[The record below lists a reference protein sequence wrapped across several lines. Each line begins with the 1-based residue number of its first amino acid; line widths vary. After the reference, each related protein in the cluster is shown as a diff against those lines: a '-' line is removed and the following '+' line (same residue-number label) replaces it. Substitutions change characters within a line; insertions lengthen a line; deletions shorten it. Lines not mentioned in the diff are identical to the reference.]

1 MKTGYILFMNPP
13 KCNESDY
20 INFLIATQKV
30 FSCTEAGKVQPDT
43 SDAPSHDSVNRLLYR
58 LCPDTDALR
67 NEAGQFADLNKG
79 VLIVDDSTLDKPYS
93 QKIEIV
99 THHWSGKHHAVVKG
113 INLVTMLW
121 SDGDSHIPCDY
132 RIYYK
137 KADDKTK
144 NNHFRDMLGEAHRS
158 GFSPECVLFDS
169 WYAALENLK
178 YIRSL
183 SWNWLTRLKS
193 NRLINPDGK
202 GNISISSADISETGT
217 RVHLK
222 GYGVIK
228 VFKIVV
234 KDGDIEYWAT
244 DNLETD
250 GLRRLQ
256 LADYSW
262 RIEEYHRGLKQFC
275 GAERSQVRLAKA
287 QRNHIGLSIR
297 AFLRFEVFSL
307 KTGYSWFEAKTRII
321 RDAVKNYLANPV
333 YVLSPTA

>member
-1 MKTGYILFMNPP
+1 MNPP
-13 KCNESDY
+13 KCNETDY

-30 FSCTEAGKVQPDT
+30 FSCTEAGKVQPNT

-58 LCPDTDALR
+58 LCPDTEALR

-79 VLIVDDSTLDKPYS
+79 VLIVDDSTSDKPYS

-99 THHWSGKHHAVVKG
+99 TRHWSGKHHAVVKG

-121 SDGDSHIPCDY
+121 SDGDAHIPCDY
-132 RIYYK
+132 RIYHK
-137 KADDKTK
+137 EADDKTK
-144 NNHFRDMLGEAHRS
+144 NNHFRDMLEKAYGS
-158 GFSPECVLFDS
+158 GFVPECVLFDS
-169 WYAALENLK
+169 WYAGLENLK

-183 SWNWLTRLKS
+183 SWKWLTRLKS
-193 NRLINPDGK
+193 NRSVNPDGR
-202 GNISISSADISETGT
+202 GNIPVSSADISEAGT
-217 RVHLK
+217 CVHLK
-222 GYGVIK
+222 GYGFIK

-234 KDGDIEYWAT
+234 KDGGIEYWAT
-244 DNLETD
+244 DDLETD
-250 GLRRLQ
+250 ELRRLQ

-287 QRNHIGLSIR
+287 QRNHIGLAIR

-307 KTGYSWFEAKTRII
+307 KTGYSRFEAKTRII
-321 RDAVKNYLANPV
+321 RDAVRAYLENPV
-333 YVLSPTA
+333 YVLCPTA